1 RRRAAANPNQK
12 EGFYE
17 MTLQI
22 GDGLASMTG
31 VFNLESACPQVLDL
45 CMAPGGFTATAKKY
59 LPTSLINA
67 VTLPP
72 QIGGYEVMAKEICQQ
87 ITYADITMYSSEM
100 DFEEE
105 IPAGHPDSK
114 KFEIC
119 RPYLGKQYDLVICGG
134 AVGKSHPREWYRNDC
149 EGPRLTVSQLVFA
162 MNRLKNG
169 GSLVLLLH
177 RVESCWDTVCILHAF
192 SEFSDIQLYKH
203 PKFHAITSTFYLVAK
218 NVDLENEAARASL
231 SYWKCLWKYLTFKD
245 FGNISPPRSSLYEST
260 DAFVRKLRDEFGPRF
275 IKIAQPIWE
284 IQAKTLR
291 RAPFTKHLEASRRHN
306 H

>member
-1 RRRAAANPNQK
+1 
-12 EGFYE
+12 

-100 DFEEE
+100 AFEEE

-119 RPYLGKQYDLVICGG
+119 RPHLGKQYDLVICGG
-134 AVGKSHPREWYRNDC
+134 AVGKNHPREWYRNDC
-149 EGPRLTVSQLVFA
+149 EGPR
-162 MNRLKNG
+162 
-169 GSLVLLLH
+169 
-177 RVESCWDTVCILHAF
+177 
-192 SEFSDIQLYKH
+192 
-203 PKFHAITSTFYLVAK
+203 
-218 NVDLENEAARASL
+218 
-231 SYWKCLWKYLTFKD
+231 
-245 FGNISPPRSSLYEST
+245 
-260 DAFVRKLRDEFGPRF
+260 
-275 IKIAQPIWE
+275 
-284 IQAKTLR
+284 
-291 RAPFTKHLEASRRHN
+291 
-306 H
+306 